1 MTADRISQI
10 EDLMIAALKAALADV
25 AVETRSVPLSEEE
38 LTKILGRAPFVFIEY
53 AGGARVSASEDSK
66 MVVRRNEFNIFTA
79 AKSLRSKQDAQ
90 RGSYEL
96 LATTFNTLHT
106 ARLKDTESGVSAG
119 PFIWSSEAPIFVAD
133 VGTVYQS
140 VYTIT
145 EPTT

>member
-1 MTADRISQI
+1 MIADRISQI
-10 EDLMIAALKAALADV
+10 EDLMIAALKAALPDV
-25 AVETRSVPLSEEE
+25 KVETRSVPLTEKD
-38 LTKILGRAPFVFIEY
+38 LTEILGVAPFVVIEY

-66 MVVRRNEFNIFTA
+66 MIVRRNEFNIFTA
-79 AKSLRSKQDAQ
+79 ARSLRSKQDAQ

-106 ARLKDTESGVSAG
+106 ARLKDTDTGQAAG

-140 VYTIT
+140 VYTLI